1 MYFFY
6 KNVQLRKACIFN
18 ICKIYKLNI
27 EYILLRNAFQEML
40 FHALKVLKIFIF
52 LTNIFSL
59 YLAIYRYQFIYLS
72 SHISKIYKGV
82 LAWELNVAWKR
93 PRL

>member
-1 MYFFY
+1 
-6 KNVQLRKACIFN
+6 
-18 ICKIYKLNI
+18 
-27 EYILLRNAFQEML
+27 ML

-52 LTNIFSL
+52 LTNIFAL

-93 PRL
+93 PRLKFEANMSKAIIGHTESTQLEITAIY